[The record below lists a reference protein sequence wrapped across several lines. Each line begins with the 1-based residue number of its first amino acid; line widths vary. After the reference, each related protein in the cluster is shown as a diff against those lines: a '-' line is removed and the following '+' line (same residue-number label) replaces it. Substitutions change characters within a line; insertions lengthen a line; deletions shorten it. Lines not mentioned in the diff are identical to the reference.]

1 MPSEWHSESIIK
13 RSASLDQLQD
23 SLSLLRFACDA
34 TSEAMLILDEHHT
47 VCWVNRRS
55 TEWFLAE
62 SAHHLI
68 GHNFDSLFLF
78 RHLDQREIPPDD
90 NQHPLQQSVGG
101 EGQMSVLVQ
110 VRNSERL
117 PSTPVQHY
125 MVTWQRINQKSDDF
139 TLIIFRDLD
148 PLEKA
153 LQHQRSFI
161 NRLAHELRTPLAIIN
176 GILRRLARAKGLTV
190 QQIRSYGELSSEAKR
205 MSGLVDKLLLLSDLD
220 TDRYPWQLE
229 KRSVCSFLTQW
240 LDHLKE
246 PQRQMICLDLSDA
259 IADITLSLD
268 QAAFSLVFDNLLEN
282 SLRFAS
288 NGSKFCIRGSL
299 DPQMLVLSVLDQGPP
314 LSINGDASLLFD
326 RFTRLEEH
334 RDPSRSDGVGLGLA
348 LVKSLVEGMGGVV
361 KADFSS
367 PNTED
372 QNCGLQISLFFPRLN
387 QHAVCSDDSAN
398 IAPVVPVDDRTDPA

>member
-1 MPSEWHSESIIK
+1 
-13 RSASLDQLQD
+13 
-23 SLSLLRFACDA
+23 
-34 TSEAMLILDEHHT
+34 
-47 VCWVNRRS
+47 
-55 TEWFLAE
+55 
-62 SAHHLI
+62 
-68 GHNFDSLFLF
+68 
-78 RHLDQREIPPDD
+78 
-90 NQHPLQQSVGG
+90 
-101 EGQMSVLVQ
+101 
-110 VRNSERL
+110 
-117 PSTPVQHY
+117 
-125 MVTWQRINQKSDDF
+125 
-139 TLIIFRDLD
+139 
-148 PLEKA
+148 
-153 LQHQRSFI
+153 
-161 NRLAHELRTPLAIIN
+161 
-176 GILRRLARAKGLTV
+176 
-190 QQIRSYGELSSEAKR
+190 
-205 MSGLVDKLLLLSDLD
+205 
-220 TDRYPWQLE
+220 
-229 KRSVCSFLTQW
+229 
-240 LDHLKE
+240 
-246 PQRQMICLDLSDA
+246 MICLDLSDA

-387 QHAVCSDDSAN
+387 QHAVRSDDSAN